1 MKKSRIHGMDALRG
15 IAMWLGVVLHAV
27 IAYQNDP
34 RGGWPKDVMSAA
46 SMDWIY
52 HYLHSF
58 RMPLFFLVA
67 GFFADFLNEKIGL
80 KAFVLH
86 RYKRIVLPFI
96 LSVLVIVPIC
106 GFSFAIY
113 RNIDDLG
120 SSFFWGEVLKG
131 SLNWTGFY
139 HVWFLYYLIIIYIFY
154 ISIKFLIRNFSLPS
168 VKFSEEVF
176 FLLTIFLIA
185 IQYFFFDTVV
195 EPWTG
200 LIPRPGQILYFGYFF
215 MLGAFINNR
224 HDFLFQLRNLR
235 YSYLIFG
242 FVLLYITRTYGDEL
256 NHLLFSILISMQTML
271 FVLGH
276 IAIFMDVFNRESK
289 YLRYFSDCSYWFYL
303 IHFPIIILLQL
314 FLLKYEVS
322 LYLKVSFIIFFTTLF
337 SLITY
342 HYFIR
347 YSWVGTLLNGKKT
360 KEKIIKRTLFYSSRN
375 ER

>member
-1 MKKSRIHGMDALRG
+1 MDALRG

-27 IAYQNDP
+27 MAYQTDP
-34 RGGWPKDVMSAA
+34 RGGWPKDVMSTA

-67 GFFADFLNEKIGL
+67 GFFADFLNKKIGL
-80 KAFVLH
+80 KAFVGH

-113 RNIDDLG
+113 RNFAGLG
-120 SSFFWGEVLKG
+120 SSFFWVEVLEG
-131 SLNWTGFY
+131 SLSWTGFY
-139 HVWFLYYLIIIYIFY
+139 HIWFLYYLIIIYVLY
-154 ISIKFLIRNFSLPS
+154 TSIKYLIRYFSLPS
-168 VKFSEEVF
+168 VKLNEGVYFS
-176 FLLTIFLIA
+176 LTILLIA
-185 IQYFFFDTVV
+185 IQYSFFDKVV

-215 MLGAFINNR
+215 MIGVFVNNK
-224 HDFLFQLRNLR
+224 HDFLFQFRNLR
-235 YSYLIFG
+235 YSYLFMG
-242 FVLLYITRTYGDEL
+242 FLLLYITQTYGREL
-256 NHLLFSILISMQTML
+256 HQLLFSILVSVQTML

-289 YLRYFSDCSYWFYL
+289 YLRYFSDSSYWFYL
-303 IHFPIIILLQL
+303 IHFPIVILLQL
-314 FLLKYEVS
+314 FLLKYEFSLYFKVS
-322 LYLKVSFIIFFTTLF
+322 LIIFFTTMF
-337 SLITY
+337 SLVTY

-347 YSWVGTLLNGKKT
+347 YSWIGTLLNGKKT
-360 KEKIIKRTLFYSSRN
+360 KEKIINRTLSYTSRN